1 MKGTLLLESPS
12 QDTVD
17 SHHPYERVATLDRE
31 DRPRR
36 IGKRPLAKGVS
47 DLKLLFDTYFKPV

>member
-1 MKGTLLLESPS
+1 MKGTLLLDSPS
-12 QDTVD
+12 QDTITD
-17 SHHPYERVATLDRE
+17 SHPYDRLATVD

-36 IGKRPLAKGVS
+36 VSKRPLAKGVS